1 MLKWIS
7 ILLIAS
13 VWGFYF
19 INFGIDGSLS
29 KKGEVWGQFGDY
41 VGGVINPLLTFIT
54 IYLLIK
60 SQSLQQEANAAL
72 INQIK
77 AQEKLESYKK
87 FELRFFSLI
96 EAQEVNFSKL
106 RILAAKDEVEGMEY
120 FSNVKVVSNFIELK
134 SFDAVNFIDD
144 KLGILVR
151 SNVEKSDIKDWLD
164 SLDLDDHFFSI
175 ARRFYLIVKLID
187 DKLPEEEREEQ
198 YEALL
203 NLSDIKI
210 LIMVIIICN
219 YYDWDNI
226 FYIRKSNILMREGLG
241 NYIENYK

>member
-7 ILLIAS
+7 ILLIAL

-19 INFGIDGSLS
+19 INFGINGSLS
-29 KKGEVWGQFGDY
+29 KSGEVWGQFGDY

-54 IYLLIK
+54 IFLLIK
-60 SQSLQQEANAAL
+60 SQGLQQEANAAL

-77 AQEKLESYKK
+77 SQEKLENYKK

-106 RILAAKDEVEGMEY
+106 RILAAKDEVEGTEF

-134 SFDAVNFIDD
+134 SVDAVNFIDD

-151 SNVEKSDIKDWLD
+151 ANVEEGEIKDWLD
-164 SLDLDDHFFSI
+164 SLDIDDHFFSI

-187 DKLPEEEREEQ
+187 EKLLEEDREEQ

-210 LIMVIIICN
+210 LIMIIILCR
-219 YYDWDNI
+219 YYEWDNI
-226 FYIRKSNILMREGLG
+226 LYINKSKILMREGLG